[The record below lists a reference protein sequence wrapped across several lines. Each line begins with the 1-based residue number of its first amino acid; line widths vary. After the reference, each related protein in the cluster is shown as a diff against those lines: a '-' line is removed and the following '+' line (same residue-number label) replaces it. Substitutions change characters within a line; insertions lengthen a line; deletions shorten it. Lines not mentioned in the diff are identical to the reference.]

1 MTTVESFYSNT
12 NASDIR
18 TDCFAVMAECVS
30 GYSVGHYAYHIP
42 NGLEVWYDGALY
54 ARNNTGANLMV
65 YVFKYNTTTKKFA
78 YFNGVTVKAGTTDEV
93 IVYAG
98 YVIHETER
106 TLYNTDGSVFLKSP
120 ADAAD
125 EPTPNDAV
133 TVQYNGTV
141 IASLASGQKATLN
154 CAGLMMTSNVVID
167 VDVVGGEPP
176 VLQEKTATENGEV
189 TPDDGYDGLS
199 KVIVNVEG
207 EVVPAY
213 DNTVEVV

>member
-1 MTTVESFYSNT
+1 MTTVEYFYSNVP
-12 NASDIR
+12 ASDIR
-18 TDCFAVMAECVS
+18 TDCFAVVAECTS

-54 ARNNTGANLMV
+54 ARNNTGESLMV
-65 YVFKYNTTTKKFA
+65 YVFKYNTDTTKYA
-78 YFNGVTVKAGTTDEV
+78 YFNGTNVKAGGEAV
-93 IVYAG
+93 IVAG
-98 YVIHETER
+98 EYVIHETEK
-106 TLYNTDGSVFLKSP
+106 TLYNADGSVFLKSP
-120 ADAAD
+120 TDAAE
-125 EPTPNDAV
+125 EPTPSDAV
-133 TVQYNGTV
+133 TVQYNGSV
-141 IASLASGQKATLN
+141 IASIASGQKATLN